1 MSIYPAFI
9 TLLLVLDPFGN
20 IPLFMST
27 LERVAPA
34 RRRYVI
40 LREMLIALGILTVF
54 LFFGRFILEG
64 MQISEPALGIAG
76 GVILFIIAMRMIFP
90 EYIPLNSGRTEPG
103 DAPLI
108 VPLAVPFVAG
118 PSSMTTVLLLA
129 SQNPGRKGLLFAALL
144 SAWGVTAVVLLASAL
159 LTRILGNRVIKAVE
173 RLMGMILTTL
183 AVQMLLSGITEYL
196 RHLAPGRLRPAAG

>member
-1 MSIYPAFI
+1 MSVYPAFI
-9 TLLLVLDPFGN
+9 TILLVLDPFGN

-40 LREMLIALGILTVF
+40 LREMLIALGILTMF

-64 MQISEPALGIAG
+64 MHISEPALGISG

-90 EYIPLNSGRTEPG
+90 EYIPLNPGHAEPN

-129 SQNPGRKGLLFAALL
+129 SQNPDRKGLWFAALL
-144 SAWGVTAVVLLASAL
+144 SAWGVTTAVLLASAF
-159 LTRILGNRVIKAVE
+159 LTRILGNRIIKAVE

-183 AVQMLLSGITEYL
+183 AVQMLLSGITDYV
-196 RHLAPGRLRPAAG
+196 RHLAPG